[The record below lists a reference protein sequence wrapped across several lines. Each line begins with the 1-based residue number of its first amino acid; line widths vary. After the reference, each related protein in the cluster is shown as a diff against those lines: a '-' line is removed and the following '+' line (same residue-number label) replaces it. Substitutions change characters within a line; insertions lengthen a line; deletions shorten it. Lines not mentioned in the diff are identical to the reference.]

1 VRTIDIRA
9 TGKPPTFVYV
19 IRVLMALCLGL
30 AAWLLACRK
39 TPEANKKAAQ
49 PSQPTSG
56 HFTGKVHFDLLAK
69 LLDDDR
75 HSAPANEWLRELA
88 DPKAAFRVETRGHPL
103 LDHAA
108 PDFTLPDHRDQLWRL
123 HGQVNQGPVVLVFY
137 LGYGCTACVHH
148 LFESNADLER
158 FHSLGAEVVAISG
171 DSPSLTQERFRDYG
185 AFRFPVLSDPA
196 HVVAQ
201 SYGTFRPARA
211 SESEELL
218 HGTFLIG
225 RDGRVHWVSY
235 GDVPF
240 RNNKALLYEL
250 ARLENKLPQSESMAN
265 AERKQ

>member
-30 AAWLLACRK
+30 AAWFLACRK
-39 TPEANKKAAQ
+39 TSEANKKAAQ

-75 HSAPANEWLRELA
+75 RGAPANEWLRELA
-88 DPKAAFRVETRGHPL
+88 DPKAAFRVKTGSHPL
-103 LDHAA
+103 LGHAA
-108 PDFTLPDHRDQLWRL
+108 ADFTLPDHCGRTWCL
-123 HGQVNQGPVVLVFY
+123 HGQVNHGPVVLVFY

-148 LFESNADLER
+148 LFELNADLER
-158 FHSLGAEVVAISG
+158 FHSLGAEVVAVSG
-171 DSPSLTQERFRDYG
+171 DSPGLTQERFREYG
-185 AFRFPVLSDPA
+185 AFRFPVLSDAA

-201 SYGTFRPARA
+201 SYGMFRAARA

-225 RDGRVHWVSY
+225 RDGTVRWASY
-235 GDVPF
+235 GETPF

-250 ARLENKLPQSESMAN
+250 ARPENKLPQSESMAN

>member
-1 VRTIDIRA
+1 MRTIDLRA

-19 IRVLMALCLGL
+19 IRVLLALCLGL

-49 PSQPTSG
+49 PSQPTSK
-56 HFTGKVHFDLLAK
+56 HFTGKVQFDLLSK

-75 HSAPANEWLRELA
+75 RSAPANEWLRELA

-103 LDHAA
+103 LDRAA
-108 PDFTLPDHRDQLWRL
+108 ADCTLPDHRGRPWCL
-123 HGQVNQGPVVLVFY
+123 HEQVNRGPVVLVFY

-148 LFESNADLER
+148 LFELTADLEH

-171 DSPSLTQERFRDYG
+171 DSPGLTQERFREYG

-201 SYGTFRPARA
+201 SYGTFRAARG
-211 SESEELL
+211 SKSEELL

-235 GDVPF
+235 GDAPF

-250 ARLENKLPQSESMAN
+250 ARLENKLPQSESMTN
-265 AERKQ
+265 AARKQ